1 MTNEEIIEELLIEA
15 NELGIRKDVLEL
27 SKKILET
34 NPKIDRV
41 SSVELA
47 FKLCKNKIKLGV
59 RDYE

>member
-47 FKLCKNKIKLGV
+47 FKLSKGALKKN
-59 RDYE
+59 